1 MTDPTAV
8 QSLVESV
15 QASAKY
21 AAIDRGL
28 VLALVEQEL
37 SKGRSA
43 KETIKAVRNKLH
55 QVGSAYQEKFIDYA
69 HLSELLAALP
79 HDLHDLSSD

>member
-43 KETIKAVRNKLH
+43 KET
-55 QVGSAYQEKFIDYA
+55 D
-69 HLSELLAALP
+69 
-79 HDLHDLSSD
+79 